1 MVLAVVD
8 DLLFSSKIRGA
19 AEHVGESIAFVRAR
33 ADVVPQLVATG
44 ARTVIFDLERTPLDP
59 VGAIRE
65 IRAREDLAPV
75 RILAFVRHT
84 NTDTIA
90 QARAA
95 GADVVL
101 ARSAF
106 FPALPDL
113 LTGSGTPANRS
124 SSPAQ

>member
-8 DLLFSSKIRGA
+8 DLLFSSKIRSV
-19 AEHVGESIAFVRAR
+19 AEHVGEPIAFVRAR
-33 ADVVPQLVATG
+33 ADVVPQLVQSG

-59 VGAIRE
+59 VGAITE
-65 IRAREDLAPV
+65 IRARQDLASV

-84 NTDTIA
+84 NVETIA

-113 LTGSGTPANRS
+113 LTGSRGASTPA
-124 SSPAQ
+124 SPPTP